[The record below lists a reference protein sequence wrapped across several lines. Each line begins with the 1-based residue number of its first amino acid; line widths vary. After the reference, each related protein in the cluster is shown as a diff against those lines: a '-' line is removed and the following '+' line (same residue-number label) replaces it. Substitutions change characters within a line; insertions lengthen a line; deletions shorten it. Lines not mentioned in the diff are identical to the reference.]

1 MRYVPAAQLEPG
13 MVIGQE
19 IHDSMGVLLIHCGT
33 VLTQDHVTRI
43 TYQGMAGVYIDDE
56 MSRDIQIKE
65 AVKPEVKAGAIKV
78 VHDFFDRLGGGVD
91 LSPEENLI
99 QLMVENVVNDVM
111 ADEQVV
117 YNLIDIRTY
126 DDYTYAHSVHVGIIS
141 AIIGVK
147 MNLPED
153 ELNDL
158 VTAGFLHDIGKVYI
172 DPVIINAPRRL
183 TPVEREEMMK
193 HPDIGYMHL
202 TKDFHFS
209 DRVNQTVLQHHE
221 WYNGHGY
228 PNKVKGKDLL
238 LTSRILRAADVYDA
252 MTTKRPY
259 HDPYLPSEVLEYIMG
274 RNGMEF
280 DPEIVEVM
288 AAQFAIYPVG
298 CEVVLST
305 KARGIVVENHPGFM
319 MRPTVKLLETGE
331 HLNLRDDRMAY
342 NITITQLMM

>member
-1 MRYVPAAQLEPG
+1 MRYVPAEQLEPG

-19 IHDSMGVLLIHCGT
+19 IHDSMGVLLIHSGT
-33 VLTQDHVTRI
+33 QLTGDQITRI
-43 TYQGMAGVYIDDE
+43 VYQGMPGVYIDDE
-56 MSRDIQIKE
+56 ISRDIQIKE
-65 AVKPEVKAGAIKV
+65 AVRPEIKADAVKV
-78 VHDFFDRLGGGVD
+78 VHDFFDRIGD
-91 LSPEENLI
+91 NSNLSPEENLI

-126 DDYTYAHSVHVGIIS
+126 DNYTYAHSVHVGIIA

-172 DPVIINAPRRL
+172 NPDILNAPRRL
-183 TPVEREEMMK
+183 TPEEREEMMQ
-193 HPDIGYMHL
+193 HPAIGYMHL
-202 TKDFHFS
+202 TNEFNFS

-259 HDPYLPSEVLEYIMG
+259 HAPYLPSEVLEYIMG
-274 RNGMEF
+274 RSGLEF
-280 DPEIVEVM
+280 DPEIVEIM
-288 AAQFAIYPVG
+288 ASQFAIYPVG

-305 KARGIVVENHPGFM
+305 KARGIVVENHPGFV
-319 MRPTVKLLETGE
+319 MRPTVKLLDTGE
-331 HLNLRDDRMAY
+331 KVNLRDDRMAY